1 MFMKLRPYQQ
11 QAHDAAINWIKK
23 CTDPCVLELP
33 TGSGKSLIVAAIAN
47 TLHQVSGGK
56 HILCLVPSKELL
68 EQNAEKY
75 RDTGNQC
82 SLFSASVGETCLKH
96 PVVFGTPVSVKNK
109 IHRFGAKFCAVVLD
123 EAHRITPTVK
133 SIIESLVACN
143 PNLRVIG
150 LSATPYRLGDGY
162 IYRMDEH
169 GNAHGD
175 DKTKNPYFNAKVFTV
190 YARDLIQ
197 QGYLTT
203 PVVGAINSGHYE
215 TLDMQLN
222 SMGKFAKA
230 DVDRAYHGQGRL
242 TSAIVGD
249 IVSQAVDR
257 QGVMIFSAT
266 VQHAHEVMQSLPPSL
281 SCIVTGE
288 TPKKEREEILRKF
301 KSKQLKYLV
310 NVSVLTTGFDA
321 PHVDLIA
328 ILRATESVSLL
339 QQIIGRGLRI
349 DNNKHDCLILDY
361 AENISR
367 HCPDG
372 DLFNPEIEASG
383 DYGAGE
389 PIKAR
394 CPQCNANNEF
404 APVPNEASHKI
415 DDFGYFTD
423 LEGIRLETEYGEMPA
438 HYGRRCFGEV
448 FNKTIKKLVRCSYRW
463 TFKPCPHCEE
473 ENDIAARYCC
483 SCKGELID
491 PNSKLIADFQMKK
504 KDPTQIQTDKVVA
517 MRAIP
522 TLSKAGNEC
531 IRVDFI
537 TEYRSFPVWFTMK
550 MQSSYDAFMKFT
562 DNGFTTPSTITYRK
576 KGDFF
581 RIYGYNEVADE
592 VPQ

>member
-1 MFMKLRPYQQ
+1 MKLRPYQQ

-47 TLHQVSGGK
+47 TLHQVSNGK

-75 RDTGNQC
+75 RDTSNQC

-169 GNAHGD
+169 GNANGD
-175 DKTKNPYFNAKVFTV
+175 DKAKNPYFSAKVFTV
-190 YARDLIQ
+190 YARDLIK
-197 QGYLTT
+197 QGYLTQ
-203 PVVGAINSGHYE
+203 PIIGGINSGHYE

-249 IVSQAVDR
+249 IVSQAIDR

-288 TPKKEREEILRKF
+288 TPKLEREQILRKF
-301 KSKQLKYLV
+301 KARELKYLV

-349 DNNKHDCLILDY
+349 DDNKDDCLILDY
-361 AENISR
+361 AENIDR

-372 DLFNPEIEASG
+372 DIFNPEIEAST
-383 DYGAGE
+383 DYVAGE
-389 PIKAR
+389 VIKAQ
-394 CPQCNANNEF
+394 CPECKAHNEF
-404 APVPNEASHKI
+404 APVINEAKHEI
-415 DDFGYFTD
+415 DVNGYFID
-423 LEGIRLETEYGEMPA
+423 LEGIRLETEFGEMSA
-438 HYGRRCFGEV
+438 HHGRRCYGEV
-448 FNKTIKKLVRCSYRW
+448 YNKTISKLVRCRYRW
-463 TFKPCPHCEE
+463 TFKPCVHCEA

-483 SCKGELID
+483 ECKGELIN
-491 PNSKLIADFQMKK
+491 PNDKLIADFKAHK
-504 KDPTQIQTDKVVA
+504 KDPTLLQTDKVIS
-517 MRAIP
+517 MKSSP
-522 TLSKAGNEC
+522 TISKAGNEC
-531 IRVDFI
+531 LKVDFV
-537 TEYRSFPVWFTMK
+537 TEYRAFSVWFNDKMK
-550 MQSSYDAFMKFT
+550 RHHDNFMAFT
-562 DNGFTTPSTITYRK
+562 IGGAIPPNTITYRK
-576 KGDFF
+576 SGDFY
-581 RIYGYNEVADE
+581 RIYAYNRTADE
-592 VPQ
+592 VPS

>member
-1 MFMKLRPYQQ
+1 MKLRPYQS
-11 QAHDAAINWIKK
+11 QAHDAAIDWIKK

-47 TLHQVSGGK
+47 TLHKVSSGK

-169 GNAHGD
+169 GNAHGN
-175 DKTKNPYFNAKVFTV
+175 DKTKNPYFTARVFTV

-197 QGYLTT
+197 QGYLTK
-203 PVVGAINSGHYE
+203 PVIGAINSGHYE
-215 TLDMQLN
+215 TLEMQLN

-249 IVSQAVDR
+249 IVSQAVNR
-257 QGVMIFSAT
+257 QGVMIFAAT
-266 VQHAHEVMQSLPPSL
+266 VQHAGEVMESLPPSL

-288 TPKKEREEILRKF
+288 TPKLEREQILQKF
-301 KSKQLKYLV
+301 KSRKLKYLV
-310 NVSVLTTGFDA
+310 NVSVLTTGFDCV
-321 PHVDLIA
+321 HVDLIA

-349 DNNKHDCLILDY
+349 DNNKNDCLILDY

-372 DLFNPEIEASG
+372 DLFNPEIEASSNCG
-383 DYGAGE
+383 TGE
-389 PIKAR
+389 AIEAQ
-394 CPQCNANNEF
+394 CPECRAINQF
-404 APVPNEASHKI
+404 APVINEAKHEI
-415 DDFGYFTD
+415 DINGYFID
-423 LEGIRLETEYGEMPA
+423 LEGIRLETEYGDMPA
-438 HYGRRCFGEV
+438 HHGRRCFGQV
-448 FNKTIKKLVRCSYRW
+448 MNKAIRKLVRCPYRW
-463 TFKPCPHCEE
+463 TFKPCPHCEA

-483 SCKGELID
+483 ECKGELID

-517 MRAIP
+517 MRATP

-531 IRVDFI
+531 LRVDFV
-537 TEYRSFPVWFTMK
+537 TEYRSFPVWFSSK
-550 MQSSYDAFMKFT
+550 MQPFLDRFNRITSDGT
-562 DNGFTTPSTITYRK
+562 ITPSTITYRK
-576 KGDFF
+576 KGDFYA
-581 RIYGYNEVADE
+581 IYGYNEVADE

>member
-1 MFMKLRPYQQ
+1 MKLRPYQFK
-11 QAHDAAINWIKK
+11 AHDAAIDWIKK
-23 CTDPCVLELP
+23 CTSPCVLELP
-33 TGSGKSLIVAAIAN
+33 TGSGKSLIVAEIAN
-47 TLHQVSGGK
+47 TLHKVSGGK

-75 RDTGNQC
+75 RDTGNEC

-133 SIIESLVACN
+133 SIIESLVVHN

-169 GNAHGD
+169 GNAHGEERA
-175 DKTKNPYFNAKVFTV
+175 KKPYFNARVFTV

-197 QGYLTT
+197 QGYLTQ
-203 PVVGAINSGHYE
+203 PIIGAINSGHYD

-222 SMGKFAKA
+222 SMGNFAKA
-230 DVDRAYHGQGRL
+230 DVDKAYHGQGRL

-257 QGVMIFSAT
+257 QGIMIFAAT
-266 VQHAHEVMQSLPPSL
+266 VQHAHEVLESLPSGL
-281 SCIVTGE
+281 SCIVTGK

-301 KSKQLKYLV
+301 KARKLKYLV

-349 DNNKHDCLILDY
+349 DDNKDDCLILDY
-361 AENISR
+361 AENIDR

-372 DLFNPEIEASG
+372 DIFNPEIEASI
-383 DYGAGE
+383 DYVAGE
-389 PIKAR
+389 AIKAQ
-394 CPQCNANNEF
+394 CPECKAHNEF
-404 APVPNEASHKI
+404 APVINEAKHEV
-415 DDFGYFTD
+415 DVNGYFID
-423 LEGIRLETEYGEMPA
+423 LEGIRLETEFGEMSA
-438 HYGRRCFGEV
+438 HHGRRCYGEV

-463 TFKPCPHCEE
+463 TFKPCVHCEA

-483 SCKGELID
+483 ECKGELID
-491 PNSKLIADFQMKK
+491 PNSKLVSDFQMKK

-517 MRAIP
+517 MRATP

-531 IRVDFI
+531 LRVDFV
-537 TEYRSFPVWFTMK
+537 TEYRSFPVWFTNK
-550 MQSSYDAFMKFT
+550 KPTAYANFLRATIHGQKEP
-562 DNGFTTPSTITYRK
+562 NTITYRK
-576 KGDFF
+576 DGDFF
-581 RIYGYNEVADE
+581 RIYDYNRTADE

>member
-1 MFMKLRPYQQ
+1 MKLRPYQSH
-11 QAHDAAINWIKK
+11 AHDAAIDWIKK
-23 CTDPCVLELP
+23 CTSPCVLELP
-33 TGSGKSLIVAAIAN
+33 TGSGKSLIVAEIAN
-47 TLHQVSGGK
+47 TLHKVSGGK

-75 RDTGNQC
+75 RDTGNEC

-133 SIIESLVACN
+133 SIIESLVQHN

-169 GNAHGD
+169 GNAHGEERA
-175 DKTKNPYFNAKVFTV
+175 KKPYFNARVFTV

-197 QGYLTT
+197 QGYLTQ
-203 PVVGAINSGHYE
+203 PIIGAINSGHYD

-222 SMGKFAKA
+222 SMGNFAKA
-230 DVDRAYHGQGRL
+230 DVDKAYHGQGRL

-257 QGVMIFSAT
+257 QGIMIFAAT
-266 VQHAHEVMQSLPPSL
+266 VQHAHEVLESLPQGL
-281 SCIVTGE
+281 SCIVTGK

-301 KSKQLKYLV
+301 KARKLKYLV

-349 DNNKHDCLILDY
+349 DDNKDDCLILDY
-361 AENISR
+361 AENIDR

-372 DLFNPEIEASG
+372 DIFNPEIEASI
-383 DYGAGE
+383 DYVAGE
-389 PIKAR
+389 AIKAQ
-394 CPQCNANNEF
+394 CPKCKAHNEF
-404 APVPNEASHKI
+404 APVINEAKHEV
-415 DDFGYFTD
+415 DVNGYFID
-423 LEGIRLETEYGEMPA
+423 LEGIRLETEFGEMSA
-438 HYGRRCFGEV
+438 HHGRRCYGEV

-463 TFKPCPHCEE
+463 TFKPCVHCEA

-483 SCKGELID
+483 ECKGELID
-491 PNSKLIADFQMKK
+491 PNKKLIADFQMNK

-517 MRAIP
+517 MRATP

-531 IRVDFI
+531 LRVDFV

-550 MQSSYDAFMKFT
+550 MQKHYDTFMAFT
-562 DNGFTTPSTITYRK
+562 DGGFTTPNTITYRK
-576 KGDFF
+576 SGDFF
-581 RIYGYNEVADE
+581 RIYDYNRTADE

>member
-1 MFMKLRPYQQ
+1 
-11 QAHDAAINWIKK
+11 
-23 CTDPCVLELP
+23 
-33 TGSGKSLIVAAIAN
+33 
-47 TLHQVSGGK
+47 
-56 HILCLVPSKELL
+56 
-68 EQNAEKY
+68 
-75 RDTGNQC
+75 
-82 SLFSASVGETCLKH
+82 
-96 PVVFGTPVSVKNK
+96 VFGTPVSVKNK

-133 SIIESLVACN
+133 SIIESLVVHN

-169 GNAHGD
+169 GNAHGEERA
-175 DKTKNPYFNAKVFTV
+175 KKPYFNARVFTV

-197 QGYLTT
+197 QGYLTQ
-203 PVVGAINSGHYE
+203 PIIGAINSGHYD

-257 QGVMIFSAT
+257 QGIMIFAAT
-266 VQHAHEVMQSLPPSL
+266 VQHAHEVLESLPSGL
-281 SCIVTGE
+281 SCIVTGK

-301 KSKQLKYLV
+301 KARQLKYLV

-349 DNNKHDCLILDY
+349 DDNKDDCLILDY
-361 AENISR
+361 AENIDR

-372 DLFNPEIEASG
+372 DIFNPEIEAST
-383 DYGAGE
+383 DYVAGE
-389 PIKAR
+389 AIKAQ
-394 CPQCNANNEF
+394 CPECKAHNEF
-404 APVPNEASHKI
+404 APVINEAKHEV
-415 DDFGYFTD
+415 DANGYFID
-423 LEGIRLETEYGEMPA
+423 LEGIRLETEFGEMSA
-438 HYGRRCFGEV
+438 HHGRRCYGEV

-463 TFKPCPHCEE
+463 TFKPCVHCEA

-483 SCKGELID
+483 ECKGELID
-491 PNSKLIADFQMKK
+491 PNSKLVSDFQMKK

-517 MRAIP
+517 MRATP

-531 IRVDFI
+531 LRVDFV
-537 TEYRSFPVWFTMK
+537 TEYRSFPVWFTNK
-550 MQSSYDAFMKFT
+550 KPTAYANFLRATIHGQKEP
-562 DNGFTTPSTITYRK
+562 NTITYRK
-576 KGDFF
+576 DGDFF
-581 RIYGYNEVADE
+581 RIYDYNRTADE

>member
-1 MFMKLRPYQQ
+1 MIMKLRPYQS
-11 QAHDAAINWIKK
+11 QAHDAAIYWIKK

-33 TGSGKSLIVAAIAN
+33 TGSGKSLIVAEIAN
-47 TLHQVSGGK
+47 TLHKVSGGK

-75 RDTGNQC
+75 RDTDNEC

-133 SIIESLVACN
+133 SIIESLMLHN

-169 GNAHGD
+169 CNAHGE
-175 DKTKNPYFNAKVFTV
+175 DKAKKPYFNARVFTV

-197 QGYLTT
+197 QGYLTQ
-203 PVVGAINSGHYE
+203 PIIGGINSGHYE
-215 TLDMQLN
+215 TLDMELN

-230 DVDRAYHGQGRL
+230 DVDKAYHGRGRL
-242 TSAIVGD
+242 TSSIVGD

-257 QGVMIFSAT
+257 QGIMIFAAT
-266 VQHAHEVMQSLPPSL
+266 VQHAHEVLESLPPGL
-281 SCIVTGE
+281 SCIVTGK
-288 TPKKEREEILRKF
+288 TPKKEREQILQKF
-301 KSKQLKYLV
+301 KSRQLKYLV

-349 DNNKHDCLILDY
+349 DDNKNDCLILDY
-361 AENISR
+361 AENIDR

-372 DLFNPEIEASG
+372 DIFNPEIEAST
-383 DYGAGE
+383 DYVAGE
-389 PIKAR
+389 AIKAQ
-394 CPQCNANNEF
+394 CPECKAHNEF
-404 APVPNEASHKI
+404 APVINEAKHEI
-415 DDFGYFTD
+415 DINGYFID
-423 LEGIRLETEYGEMPA
+423 LEGIRLETEFGEMSA
-438 HYGRRCFGEV
+438 HHGRRCYGEV

-463 TFKPCPHCEE
+463 TFKPCVHCEA

-483 SCKGELID
+483 ECKHELID
-491 PNSKLIADFQMKK
+491 PNSKLISDFQMKK

-517 MRAIP
+517 MRATP

-531 IRVDFI
+531 LRVDFV

-550 MQSSYDAFMKFT
+550 MQKHYDAFMAFT
-562 DNGFTTPSTITYRK
+562 DGGFTTPNTITYK
-576 KGDFF
+576 KSGDFF
-581 RIYGYNEVADE
+581 KIYDYNRNADE

>member
-1 MFMKLRPYQQ
+1 MKLRPYQS
-11 QAHDAAINWIKK
+11 QAHDAAIDWIKK
-23 CTDPCVLELP
+23 CTSPCVLELP

-47 TLHQVSGGK
+47 TLHKVSGGK

-75 RDTGNQC
+75 RDTGNEC

-133 SIIESLVACN
+133 SIIESLVVHN

-169 GNAHGD
+169 GKAHGEERA
-175 DKTKNPYFNAKVFTV
+175 KKPYFNARVFTV

-197 QGYLTT
+197 QGYLTQPT
-203 PVVGAINSGHYE
+203 IGAINSGHYD

-257 QGVMIFSAT
+257 QGIMIFAAT
-266 VQHAHEVMQSLPPSL
+266 VQHAHEVLESLPPGL
-281 SCIVTGE
+281 SCIVTGA
-288 TPKKEREEILRKF
+288 TPKQEREEILQKF
-301 KSKQLKYLV
+301 KARKLKYLV

-349 DNNKHDCLILDY
+349 DDNKNDCLILDY
-361 AENISR
+361 AENIDR

-372 DLFNPEIEASG
+372 DIFNPEIEAST
-383 DYGAGE
+383 DYVAGE
-389 PIKAR
+389 AIKAQ
-394 CPQCNANNEF
+394 CPECKAHNKF
-404 APVPNEASHKI
+404 APVINEAKHEV
-415 DDFGYFTD
+415 DVNGYFID
-423 LEGIRLETEYGEMPA
+423 LEGIRLETEFGEMSA
-438 HYGRRCFGEV
+438 HHGRRCYGEV

-463 TFKPCPHCEE
+463 TFKPCVHCEA

-483 SCKGELID
+483 ECKGELID
-491 PNSKLIADFQMKK
+491 PNSKLVSDFQMKK

-517 MRAIP
+517 MRATP

-531 IRVDFI
+531 LRVDFV

-550 MQSSYDAFMKFT
+550 MQKHYDAFITFT
-562 DNGFTTPSTITYRK
+562 SNGSIMPSTITYRK
-576 KGDFF
+576 SGDFF
-581 RIYGYNEVADE
+581 RIYDYNRNADE

>member
-1 MFMKLRPYQQ
+1 MKLRPYQQ
-11 QAHDAAINWIKK
+11 QAHDASIDWIKNT
-23 CTDPCVLELP
+23 TDSCVLELP

-47 TLHQVSGGK
+47 TLHKVSGGK

-75 RDTGNQC
+75 RDTGNEC

-133 SIIESLVACN
+133 SIIESLVQHN

-169 GNAHGD
+169 GNAHGEERA
-175 DKTKNPYFNAKVFTV
+175 KKPYFNARVFTV

-197 QGYLTT
+197 QGYLTQ
-203 PVVGAINSGHYE
+203 PIIGAINSGHYD

-222 SMGKFAKA
+222 SMGRFTKA
-230 DVDRAYHGQGRL
+230 DVDKAYHGQGRL

-257 QGVMIFSAT
+257 QGIMIFAAT
-266 VQHAHEVMQSLPPSL
+266 VQHAHEVLESLPSGL
-281 SCIVTGE
+281 SCIVTGK
-288 TPKKEREEILRKF
+288 TPKKEREQILQKF
-301 KSKQLKYLV
+301 KARQLKYLV

-349 DNNKHDCLILDY
+349 DDNKDDCLILDY
-361 AENISR
+361 AENIDR

-372 DLFNPEIEASG
+372 DIFNPEIEASI
-383 DYGAGE
+383 DYVAGE
-389 PIKAR
+389 AIKAQ
-394 CPQCNANNEF
+394 CPECKAHNEF
-404 APVPNEASHKI
+404 APVINEANNNI
-415 DDFGYFTD
+415 DVNGYFID
-423 LEGIRLETEYGEMPA
+423 LEGIRLETEFGEMSA
-438 HYGRRCFGEV
+438 HHGRRCYGEV
-448 FNKTIKKLVRCSYRW
+448 FNKTIKKLVRCNYRW
-463 TFKPCPHCEE
+463 TFKPCVHCEA

-483 SCKGELID
+483 ECKGELID
-491 PNSKLIADFQMKK
+491 PNSKLVSDFQMKK
-504 KDPTQIQTDKVVA
+504 KDPTQIQTDKVIS
-517 MRAIP
+517 MRSTR

-531 IRVDFI
+531 LRVDFV
-537 TEYRSFPVWFTMK
+537 TEYRSFPVWFTDK
-550 MQSSYDAFMKFT
+550 KPTFYANFLRATIHGQKE
-562 DNGFTTPSTITYRK
+562 PSTITYRK
-576 KGDFF
+576 VGDFF
-581 RIYGYNEVADE
+581 RIFDYNRVADE

>member
-1 MFMKLRPYQQ
+1 MKLRPYQS
-11 QAHDAAINWIKK
+11 QAHDAAIDWIKK
-23 CTDPCVLELP
+23 CTSPCVLELP

-47 TLHQVSGGK
+47 TLHKVSGGK

-133 SIIESLVACN
+133 SIIESLVQHN

-169 GNAHGD
+169 GNAHGE
-175 DKTKNPYFNAKVFTV
+175 DKAKKPYFNARVFTV

-197 QGYLTT
+197 QGYLTQ
-203 PVVGAINSGHYE
+203 PIIGGINSGHYD
-215 TLDMQLN
+215 TLDMELN
-222 SMGKFAKA
+222 SMGKFASV
-230 DVDRAYHGQGRL
+230 DIDRAFHGQGRL
-242 TSAIVGD
+242 TSSIVGD
-249 IVSQAVDR
+249 IVSQAVNR
-257 QGVMIFSAT
+257 QGVMIFAAT
-266 VQHAHEVMQSLPPSL
+266 VQHAHEVLESLPPGL
-281 SCIVTGE
+281 SCIVTGK
-288 TPKKEREEILRKF
+288 TPKKEREQILQKF
-301 KSKQLKYLV
+301 KSRQLKYLV

-349 DNNKHDCLILDY
+349 DDNKDDCLILDY
-361 AENISR
+361 AENIDR

-372 DLFNPEIEASG
+372 DIFNPEIEAST
-383 DYGAGE
+383 DYVAGE
-389 PIKAR
+389 AIKAQ
-394 CPQCNANNEF
+394 CPECKAHNEF
-404 APVPNEASHKI
+404 APVINEAKHEV
-415 DDFGYFTD
+415 DVNGYFID
-423 LEGIRLETEYGEMPA
+423 LEGIRLETEFGEMSA
-438 HYGRRCFGEV
+438 HHGRRCYGEV
-448 FNKTIKKLVRCSYRW
+448 FNKTISKLVRCSYRW
-463 TFKPCPHCEE
+463 TFKPCVHCEA

-483 SCKGELID
+483 ECKGELIN
-491 PNSKLIADFQMKK
+491 PNDRLVADFQMKK

-517 MRAIP
+517 MRATP

-531 IRVDFI
+531 LRVDFV
-537 TEYRSFPVWFTMK
+537 TEYRSFPVWFSSK
-550 MQSSYDAFMKFT
+550 MQPFLDRFNRITSDGT
-562 DNGFTTPSTITYRK
+562 ITPNTITYRK
-576 KGDFF
+576 KGDFYA
-581 RIYGYNEVADE
+581 IYGYNEVADE

>member
-1 MFMKLRPYQQ
+1 MNLRPYQT
-11 QAHDAAINWIKK
+11 QAHDAAIGWIKK
-23 CTDPCVLELP
+23 CTSPCVLELP

-47 TLHQVSGGK
+47 TLHKASGGK

-75 RDTGNQC
+75 RDTGNEC

-133 SIIESLVACN
+133 SIIESLVVHN

-169 GNAHGD
+169 GNAHGE
-175 DKTKNPYFNAKVFTV
+175 DKAKKPYFNARVFTV

-197 QGYLTT
+197 QGYLTQ
-203 PVVGAINSGHYE
+203 PIIGGINSGHYD
-215 TLDMQLN
+215 TLDMELN
-222 SMGKFAKA
+222 SMGKFAKS
-230 DVDRAYHGQGRL
+230 DVDKAYHGQGRL

-249 IVSQAVDR
+249 IVSQAVNR
-257 QGVMIFSAT
+257 QGIMIFAAT
-266 VQHAHEVMQSLPPSL
+266 VQHAHEVLESLPPEL
-281 SCIVTGE
+281 SCIVTGK
-288 TPKKEREEILRKF
+288 TPKKEREQILQKF
-301 KSKQLKYLV
+301 KSRQLKYLV

-349 DNNKHDCLILDY
+349 DDNKDDCLILDY
-361 AENISR
+361 AENIDR

-372 DLFNPEIEASG
+372 DIFNPEIEAST
-383 DYGAGE
+383 DYVAGE
-389 PIKAR
+389 AIKAQ
-394 CPQCNANNEF
+394 CPECKAHNEF
-404 APVPNEASHKI
+404 APVINEAKHKV
-415 DDFGYFTD
+415 DVNGYFID
-423 LEGIRLETEYGEMPA
+423 LEGIRLETEFGEMSA
-438 HYGRRCFGEV
+438 HHGRRCYGEV
-448 FNKTIKKLVRCSYRW
+448 FNKTISKLVRCSYRW
-463 TFKPCPHCEE
+463 TFKPCVHCEA

-483 SCKGELID
+483 ECKGELID
-491 PNSKLIADFQMKK
+491 PNSKLISDFQMKK

-517 MRAIP
+517 MRATP

-531 IRVDFI
+531 LRVDFV

-550 MQSSYDAFMKFT
+550 MQKHYDAFMAFT
-562 DNGFTTPSTITYRK
+562 DGGFTRPTTITYRK
-576 KGDFF
+576 SGDFF
-581 RIYGYNEVADE
+581 RIYDYNRTADE

>member
-1 MFMKLRPYQQ
+1 MIMKLRPYQS
-11 QAHDAAINWIKK
+11 QAHDAAIDWIKK
-23 CTDPCVLELP
+23 CTSPCVLELP

-169 GNAHGD
+169 GNAYGD
-175 DKTKNPYFNAKVFTV
+175 DKAKDPYFSARVFTV
-190 YARDLIQ
+190 YARDLIK
-197 QGYLTT
+197 QGYLTAPT
-203 PVVGAINSGHYE
+203 IGGINTGHYE
-215 TLDMQLN
+215 TLELQTN
-222 SMGKFAKA
+222 RMGNFDAA
-230 DVDRAYHGQGRL
+230 DIDRAFHGQGRL
-242 TSAIVGD
+242 TSSIVGD

-257 QGVMIFSAT
+257 QGVMIFAAT
-266 VQHAHEVMQSLPPSL
+266 VQHAGEVMGSLPPSL
-281 SCIVTGE
+281 SAIVTGE
-288 TPKKEREEILRKF
+288 TPKQERAEILRLF
-301 KSKQLKYLV
+301 KARRLKYLV

-321 PHVDLIA
+321 PHVDLVA

-349 DNNKHDCLILDY
+349 DNNKDDCLILDY

-367 HCPDG
+367 HCTDG
-372 DLFNPEIEASG
+372 DLFNPEIEASSNC
-383 DYGAGE
+383 GAGE
-389 PIKAR
+389 AIEAQ
-394 CPQCNANNEF
+394 CPECRAINQF
-404 APVPNEASHKI
+404 APVINEAKHEI
-415 DDFGYFTD
+415 DINGYFID
-423 LEGIRLETEYGEMPA
+423 LEGIRLETEYGDMPA
-438 HYGRRCFGEV
+438 HHGRRCYGEV

-463 TFKPCPHCEE
+463 TFKPCVHCEA

-483 SCKGELID
+483 ECKHELID
-491 PNSKLIADFQMKK
+491 PNSKLISDFQMKK

-517 MRAIP
+517 MRATP

-531 IRVDFI
+531 LRVDFV

-550 MQSSYDAFMKFT
+550 MQKHYDAFMAFT
-562 DNGFTTPSTITYRK
+562 DGGFTTPTTITYRK
-576 KGDFF
+576 SGDFF
-581 RIYGYNEVADE
+581 RIYDYNRNADE

>member
-1 MFMKLRPYQQ
+1 MKLRPYQS
-11 QAHDAAINWIKK
+11 QAHDVAIDWIKK

-33 TGSGKSLIVAAIAN
+33 TGSGKSLIVAEIAN
-47 TLHQVSGGK
+47 TLHKVSGGK

-75 RDTGNQC
+75 RDTGNEC

-133 SIIESLVACN
+133 SIIESLVVHN

-169 GNAHGD
+169 GNAHGEERA
-175 DKTKNPYFNAKVFTV
+175 KKPYFNARVFTV

-197 QGYLTT
+197 QGYLTQPT
-203 PVVGAINSGHYE
+203 IGAINSGHYD

-222 SMGKFAKA
+222 SMGNFAKA
-230 DVDRAYHGQGRL
+230 DVDKAYHGQGRL

-257 QGVMIFSAT
+257 QGIMIFAAT
-266 VQHAHEVMQSLPPSL
+266 VQHAHEVLESLPPGL
-281 SCIVTGE
+281 SCIVTGA
-288 TPKKEREEILRKF
+288 TPKQEREQILRKF
-301 KSKQLKYLV
+301 KSRKLKYLV

-349 DNNKHDCLILDY
+349 DDNKDDCLILDY
-361 AENISR
+361 AENIDR

-372 DLFNPEIEASG
+372 DIFNPEIEAST
-383 DYGAGE
+383 DYVAGE
-389 PIKAR
+389 AIKAQ
-394 CPQCNANNEF
+394 CPECKAHNEF
-404 APVPNEASHKI
+404 APVINEANNNI
-415 DDFGYFTD
+415 DVNGYFID
-423 LEGIRLETEYGEMPA
+423 LEGIRLETEFGEMSA
-438 HYGRRCFGEV
+438 HHGRRCYGEV
-448 FNKTIKKLVRCSYRW
+448 FNKTISKLVRCSYRW
-463 TFKPCPHCEE
+463 TFKPCVHCEA

-483 SCKGELID
+483 ECKGELID
-491 PNSKLIADFQMKK
+491 PNSKLVSDFQMKK
-504 KDPTQIQTDKVVA
+504 KDPTQIQTDKVIS
-517 MRAIP
+517 MRSTP

-537 TEYRSFPVWFTMK
+537 TEYRSFPVWFTVK
-550 MQSSYDAFMKFT
+550 MQPFLDRFNKIT
-562 DNGFTTPSTITYRK
+562 NNGTITPSTITYRK

-581 RIYGYNEVADE
+581 KIYGYNEVADE

>member
-1 MFMKLRPYQQ
+1 MIMKLRPYQQ
-11 QAHDAAINWIKK
+11 QAHDAAIDWIKK

-75 RDTGNQC
+75 RDTGNEC

-109 IHRFGAKFCAVVLD
+109 IHRFGSKFCAVVLD

-133 SIIESLVACN
+133 SIIESLVSCN

-162 IYRMDEH
+162 IYRMDEN
-169 GNAHGD
+169 GNAYGN
-175 DKTKNPYFNAKVFTV
+175 DKTKNPYFTARVFTV

-197 QGYLTT
+197 QGYLTK
-203 PVVGAINSGHYE
+203 PVIGAINSGHYE

-288 TPKKEREEILRKF
+288 TPKLEREQILRKF
-301 KSKQLKYLV
+301 KARQLKYLV
-310 NVSVLTTGFDA
+310 NVSVLCVGFDCV
-321 PHVDLIA
+321 HVDLIA

-349 DNNKHDCLILDY
+349 DNNKDDCLILDY

-404 APVPNEASHKI
+404 APVLNEAKHEV
-415 DDFGYFTD
+415 DVNGYFID

-438 HYGRRCFGEV
+438 HHGRRCFGEV
-448 FNKTIKKLVRCSYRW
+448 FNKTIRKLVRCDYRW

-491 PNSKLIADFQMKK
+491 PNSKLVADFQMKK

-517 MRAIP
+517 MRATP

-562 DNGFTTPSTITYRK
+562 DNGFTTPNTITYK
-576 KGDFF
+576 KSGDFF
-581 RIYGYNEVADE
+581 KIYDYNRTADE

>member
-1 MFMKLRPYQQ
+1 MKLRPYQFK
-11 QAHDAAINWIKK
+11 AHDAAIDWIKK
-23 CTDPCVLELP
+23 CTSPCVLELP
-33 TGSGKSLIVAAIAN
+33 TGSGKSLIVAEIAN
-47 TLHQVSGGK
+47 TLHKVSGGK

-75 RDTGNQC
+75 RDTGNEC

-133 SIIESLVACN
+133 SIIESLVVHN

-169 GNAHGD
+169 GNAHGEERA
-175 DKTKNPYFNAKVFTV
+175 KKPYFNARVFTV

-197 QGYLTT
+197 QGYLTE
-203 PVVGAINSGHYE
+203 PIIGAINSGHYD

-222 SMGKFAKA
+222 SMGRFTKA
-230 DVDRAYHGQGRL
+230 DVDKAYHGQGRL

-257 QGVMIFSAT
+257 QGIMIFAAT
-266 VQHAHEVMQSLPPSL
+266 VQHAHEVLESLPPGL
-281 SCIVTGE
+281 SCIVTGK
-288 TPKKEREEILRKF
+288 TPKQEREQILQKF
-301 KSKQLKYLV
+301 KARQLKYLV

-349 DNNKHDCLILDY
+349 DDNKNDCLILDY
-361 AENISR
+361 AENIDR

-372 DLFNPEIEASG
+372 DIFNPEIEASI
-383 DYGAGE
+383 DYVAGE
-389 PIKAR
+389 AIKAQ
-394 CPQCNANNEF
+394 CPECKAHNEF
-404 APVPNEASHKI
+404 APVINEAKHEV
-415 DDFGYFTD
+415 DVNGYFID
-423 LEGIRLETEYGEMPA
+423 LEGIRLETEFGEMSA
-438 HYGRRCFGEV
+438 HHGRRCYGEV
-448 FNKTIKKLVRCSYRW
+448 FNKTISKLVRCSYRW
-463 TFKPCPHCEE
+463 TFKPCVHCEA

-483 SCKGELID
+483 ECKGELID
-491 PNSKLIADFQMKK
+491 PNKKLISDFQMRK
-504 KDPTQIQTDKVVA
+504 KDPTQIQTDKVIS
-517 MRAIP
+517 MRSTP

-531 IRVDFI
+531 LRVDFV

-550 MQSSYDAFMKFT
+550 MQKHYDAFMAFT
-562 DNGFTTPSTITYRK
+562 DGGFTTPNTITYRK
-576 KGDFF
+576 SGDFF
-581 RIYGYNEVADE
+581 RIYDYNRTADE

>member
-1 MFMKLRPYQQ
+1 MKLRPYQFK
-11 QAHDAAINWIKK
+11 AHDAAIDWIKK
-23 CTDPCVLELP
+23 CTSPCVLELP
-33 TGSGKSLIVAAIAN
+33 TGSGKSLIVAEIAN
-47 TLHQVSGGK
+47 TLHKVSGGK

-75 RDTGNQC
+75 RDTGNEC

-133 SIIESLVACN
+133 SIIESLVVHN

-169 GNAHGD
+169 GNAHGEERA
-175 DKTKNPYFNAKVFTV
+175 KKPYFNARVFTV

-197 QGYLTT
+197 QGYLTQ
-203 PVVGAINSGHYE
+203 PIIGAINSGHYD

-222 SMGKFAKA
+222 SMGNFAKA
-230 DVDRAYHGQGRL
+230 DVDKAYHGQGRL

-257 QGVMIFSAT
+257 QGIMIFAAT
-266 VQHAHEVMQSLPPSL
+266 VQHAHEVLESLPSGL
-281 SCIVTGE
+281 SCIVTGK
-288 TPKKEREEILRKF
+288 TPKKEREQIIKDF
-301 KSKQLKYLV
+301 KCKKIKYLV
-310 NVSVLTTGFDA
+310 NCTVLCTGFDA

-349 DNNKHDCLILDY
+349 DDNKDDCLILDY
-361 AENISR
+361 AENIDR

-372 DLFNPEIEASG
+372 DIFNPEIEASI
-383 DYGAGE
+383 DYVAGE
-389 PIKAR
+389 AIKAQ
-394 CPQCNANNEF
+394 CPECKAHNEF
-404 APVPNEASHKI
+404 APVINEANNNI
-415 DDFGYFTD
+415 DVNGYFID
-423 LEGIRLETEYGEMPA
+423 LEGIRLETEFGEMSA
-438 HYGRRCFGEV
+438 HHGRRCYGEV

-463 TFKPCPHCEE
+463 TFKPCVHCEA

-483 SCKGELID
+483 ECKGELID
-491 PNSKLIADFQMKK
+491 PNKKLIADFQMNK

-517 MRAIP
+517 MRATP

-531 IRVDFI
+531 LRVDFV
-537 TEYRSFPVWFTMK
+537 TEYRSFPVWFTIK
-550 MQSSYDAFMKFT
+550 MQKHYDTFMAFT
-562 DNGFTTPSTITYRK
+562 DGGFTTPNTITYK
-576 KGDFF
+576 KSGDFF
-581 RIYGYNEVADE
+581 RIYDYNRTADE

>member
-1 MFMKLRPYQQ
+1 
-11 QAHDAAINWIKK
+11 
-23 CTDPCVLELP
+23 
-33 TGSGKSLIVAAIAN
+33 
-47 TLHQVSGGK
+47 
-56 HILCLVPSKELL
+56 
-68 EQNAEKY
+68 
-75 RDTGNQC
+75 
-82 SLFSASVGETCLKH
+82 
-96 PVVFGTPVSVKNK
+96 
-109 IHRFGAKFCAVVLD
+109 
-123 EAHRITPTVK
+123 
-133 SIIESLVACN
+133 
-143 PNLRVIG
+143 
-150 LSATPYRLGDGY
+150 
-162 IYRMDEH
+162 MDEH

-197 QGYLTT
+197 QGYLTQ

-249 IVSQAVDR
+249 IVSQAIDR
-257 QGVMIFSAT
+257 KGVMIFSAT

-310 NVSVLTTGFDA
+310 NVSVLCVGFDCV
-321 PHVDLIA
+321 HVDLIA

-349 DNNKHDCLILDY
+349 DNNKDDCLILDY

-504 KDPTQIQTDKVVA
+504 KDPTQIQTDKVVS

-537 TEYRSFPVWFTMK
+537 TEYRSFPVWFTVK

-581 RIYGYNEVADE
+581 RIYDYNRTADE

>member
-1 MFMKLRPYQQ
+1 MKLRPYQFK
-11 QAHDAAINWIKK
+11 AHDAAIDWIKK
-23 CTDPCVLELP
+23 CTSPCVLELP
-33 TGSGKSLIVAAIAN
+33 TGSGKSLIVAEIAN
-47 TLHQVSGGK
+47 TLHKVSGGK

-75 RDTGNQC
+75 RDTGNEC

-133 SIIESLVACN
+133 SIIESLVQHN

-169 GNAHGD
+169 GNAHGEERA
-175 DKTKNPYFNAKVFTV
+175 KKPYFNARVFTV

-197 QGYLTT
+197 QGYLTQ
-203 PVVGAINSGHYE
+203 PIIGAINSGHYD

-222 SMGKFAKA
+222 SMGNFAKA
-230 DVDRAYHGQGRL
+230 DVDKAYHGQGRL

-257 QGVMIFSAT
+257 QGIMIFAAT
-266 VQHAHEVMQSLPPSL
+266 VQHAHEVLESLPSGL
-281 SCIVTGE
+281 SCIVTGK

-301 KSKQLKYLV
+301 KARKLKYLV

-349 DNNKHDCLILDY
+349 DDNKDDCLILDY
-361 AENISR
+361 AENIDR

-372 DLFNPEIEASG
+372 DIFNPEIEASI
-383 DYGAGE
+383 DYVAGE
-389 PIKAR
+389 AIKAQ
-394 CPQCNANNEF
+394 CPECKAHNEF
-404 APVPNEASHKI
+404 APVINEAKHEV
-415 DDFGYFTD
+415 DVNGYFID
-423 LEGIRLETEYGEMPA
+423 LEGIRLETEFGEMSA
-438 HYGRRCFGEV
+438 HHGRRCYGEV

-463 TFKPCPHCEE
+463 TFKPCVHCEA

-483 SCKGELID
+483 ECKGELID
-491 PNSKLIADFQMKK
+491 PNSKLVSDFQMKK

-517 MRAIP
+517 MRATP

-531 IRVDFI
+531 LRVDFV
-537 TEYRSFPVWFTMK
+537 TEYRSFPVWFTNK
-550 MQSSYDAFMKFT
+550 KPTAYANFLRATIHGQKEP
-562 DNGFTTPSTITYRK
+562 NTITYRK
-576 KGDFF
+576 DGDFF
-581 RIYGYNEVADE
+581 RIYDYNRTADE

>member
-1 MFMKLRPYQQ
+1 MKLRPYQFK
-11 QAHDAAINWIKK
+11 AHDAAIDWIKK
-23 CTDPCVLELP
+23 CTSPCVLELP

-169 GNAHGD
+169 GNAHGEGRA
-175 DKTKNPYFNAKVFTV
+175 KKPYFNARVFTV

-197 QGYLTT
+197 QGYLTQ
-203 PVVGAINSGHYE
+203 PIIGAINSGHYD

-222 SMGKFAKA
+222 SMGNFAKA
-230 DVDRAYHGQGRL
+230 DVDKAYHGQGRL

-257 QGVMIFSAT
+257 QGIMIFAAT
-266 VQHAHEVMQSLPPSL
+266 VQHAHEVLESLPSGL
-281 SCIVTGE
+281 SCIVTGK
-288 TPKKEREEILRKF
+288 TPKKEREEILQKF
-301 KSKQLKYLV
+301 KARQLKYLV

-349 DNNKHDCLILDY
+349 DDNKDDCLILDY
-361 AENISR
+361 AENIDR

-372 DLFNPEIEASG
+372 DIFNPEIEASI
-383 DYGAGE
+383 DYVAGE
-389 PIKAR
+389 AIKAQ
-394 CPQCNANNEF
+394 CPECKAHNEF
-404 APVPNEASHKI
+404 ASVINEAKHEV
-415 DDFGYFTD
+415 DVNGYFID
-423 LEGIRLETEYGEMPA
+423 LEGIRLETEFGEMSA
-438 HYGRRCFGEV
+438 HHGRRCYGEV

-491 PNSKLIADFQMKK
+491 PNSKLVADFQMNK
-504 KDPTQIQTDKVVA
+504 KDPTQIQTDKVVS

-531 IRVDFI
+531 LRVDFV

-550 MQSSYDAFMKFT
+550 MQKHYDTFMAFT
-562 DNGFTTPSTITYRK
+562 DGGFTTPNTITYRK
-576 KGDFF
+576 SGDFF
-581 RIYGYNEVADE
+581 KIYDYNRTADE

>member
-1 MFMKLRPYQQ
+1 MKLRPYQS
-11 QAHDAAINWIKK
+11 QAHDAAIDWIKK
-23 CTDPCVLELP
+23 CTSPCVLELP
-33 TGSGKSLIVAAIAN
+33 TGSGKSLIVAEIAN
-47 TLHQVSGGK
+47 TLHKVSGGK

-75 RDTGNQC
+75 RDTGNEC

-133 SIIESLVACN
+133 SIIESLVHHN

-169 GNAHGD
+169 GNAHGEN
-175 DKTKNPYFNAKVFTV
+175 KAKKPYFNARVFTV

-197 QGYLTT
+197 QGYLTQPT
-203 PVVGAINSGHYE
+203 IGAINSGHYD

-222 SMGKFAKA
+222 SMGRFTKA
-230 DVDRAYHGQGRL
+230 DVDKAYHGQGRL

-257 QGVMIFSAT
+257 QGIMIFAAT
-266 VQHAHEVMQSLPPSL
+266 VQHAHEVLESLPPGL
-281 SCIVTGE
+281 SCIVTGA
-288 TPKKEREEILRKF
+288 TPKQEREQILQKF
-301 KSKQLKYLV
+301 KARQLKYLV

-349 DNNKHDCLILDY
+349 DDNKDDCLILDY
-361 AENISR
+361 AENIDR

-372 DLFNPEIEASG
+372 DIFNPEIEAST
-383 DYGAGE
+383 DYVAGE
-389 PIKAR
+389 AIKAQ
-394 CPQCNANNEF
+394 CPECKAHNKF
-404 APVPNEASHKI
+404 APVINEAKHEV
-415 DDFGYFTD
+415 DVNGYFID
-423 LEGIRLETEYGEMPA
+423 LEGIRLETEFGEMSA
-438 HYGRRCFGEV
+438 HHGRRCYGEV
-448 FNKTIKKLVRCSYRW
+448 FNKTISKLVRCSYRW
-463 TFKPCPHCEE
+463 TFKPCVHCEA

-483 SCKGELID
+483 ECKGELID
-491 PNSKLIADFQMKK
+491 PNSKLVSDFQMKK

-517 MRAIP
+517 MRATP

-531 IRVDFI
+531 LRVDFI

-581 RIYGYNEVADE
+581 RIYDYNRTADE

>member
-1 MFMKLRPYQQ
+1 MKLRPYQS
-11 QAHDAAINWIKK
+11 QAHDAAIDWIKK
-23 CTDPCVLELP
+23 CTSPCVLELP

-47 TLHQVSGGK
+47 TLHKVSGGK

-75 RDTGNQC
+75 RDTGNEC

-133 SIIESLVACN
+133 SIIESLVVHN

-169 GNAHGD
+169 GNAHGEN
-175 DKTKNPYFNAKVFTV
+175 KAKKPYFNARVFTV

-197 QGYLTT
+197 QGYLTQ
-203 PVVGAINSGHYE
+203 PIIGAINSGHYD

-222 SMGKFAKA
+222 SMGNFAKA
-230 DVDRAYHGQGRL
+230 DVDKAYHGQGRL

-257 QGVMIFSAT
+257 QGIMIFAAT
-266 VQHAHEVMQSLPPSL
+266 VQHAHEVLESLPPGL
-281 SCIVTGE
+281 SCIVTGA
-288 TPKKEREEILRKF
+288 TPKQEREQILRKF
-301 KSKQLKYLV
+301 KARQLKYLV

-349 DNNKHDCLILDY
+349 DDNKDDCLILDY
-361 AENISR
+361 AENIDR

-372 DLFNPEIEASG
+372 DIFNPEIEAST
-383 DYGAGE
+383 DYVAGE
-389 PIKAR
+389 AIKAQ
-394 CPQCNANNEF
+394 CPECNAHNEF
-404 APVPNEASHKI
+404 APVINEAKHEV
-415 DDFGYFTD
+415 DVNGYFID
-423 LEGIRLETEYGEMPA
+423 LEGIRLETEFGEMSA
-438 HYGRRCFGEV
+438 HHGRRCYGEV

-463 TFKPCPHCEE
+463 TFKPCVHCEA

-483 SCKGELID
+483 ECKGELID
-491 PNSKLIADFQMKK
+491 PNSKLVSDFQMKK

-517 MRAIP
+517 MRATP

-531 IRVDFI
+531 LRVDFV
-537 TEYRSFPVWFTMK
+537 TEYRSFPVWFTNK
-550 MQSSYDAFMKFT
+550 KPTAYANFLRATIHGQKEP
-562 DNGFTTPSTITYRK
+562 NTITYRK
-576 KGDFF
+576 DGDFF
-581 RIYGYNEVADE
+581 RIYDYNRNADE

>member
-1 MFMKLRPYQQ
+1 VKLRPYQH
-11 QAHDAAINWIKK
+11 QAHDAAIYWIKK
-23 CTDPCVLELP
+23 CTSPCVLELP
-33 TGSGKSLIVAAIAN
+33 TGSGKSLIVAEIAN
-47 TLHQVSGGK
+47 TLHKVSGGK

-75 RDTGNQC
+75 RDTGNEC

-133 SIIESLVACN
+133 SIIESLMLHN

-169 GNAHGD
+169 GNAYGE
-175 DKTKNPYFNAKVFTV
+175 DKAKKPYFNARVFTV

-197 QGYLTT
+197 QGYLTQ
-203 PVVGAINSGHYE
+203 PIIGGINSGHYD
-215 TLDMQLN
+215 TLDMELN

-230 DVDRAYHGQGRL
+230 DVDKAYHGRGRL

-257 QGVMIFSAT
+257 QGIMIFAAT
-266 VQHAHEVMQSLPPSL
+266 VQHAHEVLESLPPGL
-281 SCIVTGE
+281 SCIVTGK
-288 TPKKEREEILRKF
+288 TPKKEREQILQKF
-301 KSKQLKYLV
+301 KSRQLKYLV

-321 PHVDLIA
+321 PHVDLVA

-349 DNNKHDCLILDY
+349 DDNKDDCLILDY
-361 AENISR
+361 AENIDR

-372 DLFNPEIEASG
+372 DIFNPEIEAST
-383 DYGAGE
+383 DYVAGE
-389 PIKAR
+389 AIKAQ
-394 CPQCNANNEF
+394 CPECKAHNEF
-404 APVPNEASHKI
+404 APVINEAKHEV
-415 DDFGYFTD
+415 DVNGYFID
-423 LEGIRLETEYGEMPA
+423 LEGIRLETEFGEMSA
-438 HYGRRCFGEV
+438 HHGRRCYGEV
-448 FNKTIKKLVRCSYRW
+448 FNKTIKKLVRCRYRW
-463 TFKPCPHCEE
+463 TFKPCVHCEA

-483 SCKGELID
+483 ECKHELID
-491 PNSKLIADFQMKK
+491 PNSKLISDFQMKK

-517 MRAIP
+517 MRATP

-531 IRVDFI
+531 LRVDFV

-550 MQSSYDAFMKFT
+550 MQKHYDAFMAFT
-562 DNGFTTPSTITYRK
+562 DGGFTTPNTITYK
-576 KGDFF
+576 KSGDFF
-581 RIYGYNEVADE
+581 KIYDYNRTADE

>member
-1 MFMKLRPYQQ
+1 MKLRPYQSH
-11 QAHDAAINWIKK
+11 AHDAAIDWIKK
-23 CTDPCVLELP
+23 CTSPCVLELP
-33 TGSGKSLIVAAIAN
+33 TGSGKSLIVAEIAN
-47 TLHQVSGGK
+47 TLHKVSGGK

-75 RDTGNQC
+75 RDTGNEC

-133 SIIESLVACN
+133 SIIESLVQHN

-169 GNAHGD
+169 GNAHGEERA
-175 DKTKNPYFNAKVFTV
+175 KKPYFNARVFTV

-197 QGYLTT
+197 QGYLTQ
-203 PVVGAINSGHYE
+203 PIIGAINSGHYD

-222 SMGKFAKA
+222 SMGNFAKA
-230 DVDRAYHGQGRL
+230 DVDKAYHGQGRL

-257 QGVMIFSAT
+257 QGIMIFAAT
-266 VQHAHEVMQSLPPSL
+266 VQHAHEVLESLPQGL
-281 SCIVTGE
+281 SCIVTGK

-301 KSKQLKYLV
+301 KARKLKYLV

-349 DNNKHDCLILDY
+349 DDNKDDCLILDY
-361 AENISR
+361 AENIDR

-372 DLFNPEIEASG
+372 DIFNPEIEASI
-383 DYGAGE
+383 DYVAGE
-389 PIKAR
+389 AIKAQ
-394 CPQCNANNEF
+394 CPECKAHNEF
-404 APVPNEASHKI
+404 APVINEAKHEV
-415 DDFGYFTD
+415 DVNGYFID
-423 LEGIRLETEYGEMPA
+423 LEGIRLETEFGEMSA
-438 HYGRRCFGEV
+438 HHGRRCYGEV

-463 TFKPCPHCEE
+463 TFKPCVHCEA

-483 SCKGELID
+483 ECKVELID
-491 PNSKLIADFQMKK
+491 PNKKLIADFQMNK

-517 MRAIP
+517 MRATP

-531 IRVDFI
+531 LRVDFV

-550 MQSSYDAFMKFT
+550 MQKHYDTFMAFT
-562 DNGFTTPSTITYRK
+562 DGGFTTPNTITYRK
-576 KGDFF
+576 SGDFF
-581 RIYGYNEVADE
+581 RIYDYNRTADE

>member
-1 MFMKLRPYQQ
+1 MKLRPYQS
-11 QAHDAAINWIKK
+11 QAHDAAIDWIKK
-23 CTDPCVLELP
+23 CTSPCVLELP
-33 TGSGKSLIVAAIAN
+33 TGSGKSLIVAEIAN
-47 TLHQVSGGK
+47 TLHKVSGGK

-75 RDTGNQC
+75 RDTGNEC

-133 SIIESLVACN
+133 SIIESLVVHN

-169 GNAHGD
+169 GKAHGEERA
-175 DKTKNPYFNAKVFTV
+175 KKPYFNARVFTV

-197 QGYLTT
+197 QGYLTQ
-203 PVVGAINSGHYE
+203 PIIGAINSGHYD

-222 SMGKFAKA
+222 SMGNFAKA
-230 DVDRAYHGQGRL
+230 DVDKAYHGQGRL

-257 QGVMIFSAT
+257 QGIMIFAAT
-266 VQHAHEVMQSLPPSL
+266 VQHAHEVLESLPPGL
-281 SCIVTGE
+281 SCIVTGA
-288 TPKKEREEILRKF
+288 TPKQEREQILQKF
-301 KSKQLKYLV
+301 KARQLKYLV

-349 DNNKHDCLILDY
+349 DDNKDDCLILDY
-361 AENISR
+361 AENIDR

-372 DLFNPEIEASG
+372 DIFNPEIEAST
-383 DYGAGE
+383 DYVAGE
-389 PIKAR
+389 AIKAQ
-394 CPQCNANNEF
+394 CPECKAHNEF
-404 APVPNEASHKI
+404 APVINEAKHEV
-415 DDFGYFTD
+415 DVNGYFID
-423 LEGIRLETEYGEMPA
+423 LEGIRLETEFGEMSA
-438 HYGRRCFGEV
+438 HHGRRCYGEV
-448 FNKTIKKLVRCSYRW
+448 FNKTISKLVRCSYRW
-463 TFKPCPHCEE
+463 TFKPCIHCEA

-483 SCKGELID
+483 ECKGELID
-491 PNSKLIADFQMKK
+491 PNSKLVSDFQMKK
-504 KDPTQIQTDKVVA
+504 KDPTQIQTDKVIS
-517 MRAIP
+517 MRSTP

-531 IRVDFI
+531 LRVDFV
-537 TEYRSFPVWFTMK
+537 TEYRSFPVWFTNK
-550 MQSSYDAFMKFT
+550 KPTAYANFLRATIHGQKEP
-562 DNGFTTPSTITYRK
+562 NTITYRK
-576 KGDFF
+576 DGDFF
-581 RIYGYNEVADE
+581 RIYDYNRTADE